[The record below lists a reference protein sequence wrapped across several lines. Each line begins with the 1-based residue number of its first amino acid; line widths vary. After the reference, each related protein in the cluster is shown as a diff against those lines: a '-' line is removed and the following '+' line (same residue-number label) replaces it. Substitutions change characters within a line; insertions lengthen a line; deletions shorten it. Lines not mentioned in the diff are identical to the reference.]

1 MELSLSFMWL
11 IFLIA
16 EPKTDDPK
24 SGRGSRADIA
34 PEHYVI
40 EEETPRDMV
49 NGRQTLESYCS
60 WCQMTNWIRLLID
73 FSF

>member
-1 MELSLSFMWL
+1 MELSLSYLL

-49 NGRQTLESYCS
+49 N
-60 WCQMTNWIRLLID
+60 
-73 FSF
+73 

>member
-1 MELSLSFMWL
+1 MELSLSYIWL

-49 NGRQTLESYCS
+49 N
-60 WCQMTNWIRLLID
+60 
-73 FSF
+73 

>member
-1 MELSLSFMWL
+1 VYTNLSK
-11 IFLIA
+11 A

-34 PEHYVI
+34 PEHYII

-49 NGRQTLESYCS
+49 KDLPLVKKRYNSES
-60 WCQMTNWIRLLID
+60 MEMNFFI
-73 FSF
+73 

>member
-1 MELSLSFMWL
+1 MKSRKMIHRNKVLCVYGIIVILH
-11 IFLIA
+11 IIDFLIA

-49 NGRQTLESYCS
+49 N
-60 WCQMTNWIRLLID
+60 
-73 FSF
+73 